1 MARIEKSYANA
12 LYELSAEKD
21 SLEKDLEQAVSIKKA
36 LNSPDTLPTLVSS
49 KVPNTE
55 KFKLLDK
62 VIEEGTS
69 EHIWNFLRMMVE
81 KRREEIILP
90 VLTEYIELLN
100 RGLSRIEAKV
110 VSAKE
115 LTVAQ
120 KEAVRRLLSKKINRQ
135 FYISYSVD
143 PDILGGFYIMV
154 GGRIFDCTVR
164 TELLRLRERLKRGNF
179 E

>member
-21 SLEKDLEQAVSIKKA
+21 SLEKDLERAVLIKKT
-36 LNSPDTLPTLVSS
+36 LNSPDILPTLVSS
-49 KVPNTE
+49 KVSNPD
-55 KFKLLDK
+55 KFKLLDE

-69 EHIWNFLRMMVE
+69 EHLMNFLRMMVE
-81 KRREEIILP
+81 KRREDLIVP

-115 LTVAQ
+115 LTDSQ
-120 KEAVRRLLSKKINRQ
+120 KEAVRKLLSKKINRQ

-143 PDILGGFYIMV
+143 PDVLGGFYIMV